1 MKKTDNALLTES
13 FLLNALAENNKV
25 IFLEFAK
32 VHERFERVDE
42 RFKNIDQRFEKIDER
57 FERVHKRFAK
67 IDTEIARV
75 HREIGNLRDD
85 VMDVL
90 DQSIVPQIEEHRCDI
105 SLLKRAVVAA

>member
-1 MKKTDNALLTES
+1 MKKTDNAVLTED
-13 FLLNALAENNKV
+13 FLLKALAENNKV

-32 VHERFERVDE
+32 IHEQFEKVNERFEGVD
-42 RFKNIDQRFEKIDER
+42 KRFE
-57 FERVHKRFAK
+57 K

-85 VMDVL
+85 VIDVL
-90 DQSIVPQIEEHRCDI
+90 DQSIVPQLEEHRRDI